1 MIKWNEFTIS
11 NGAIEDVREMMFLT
25 VFQDED
31 FDKFTTQATGVEDGK
46 KLAYVD
52 TTQDVGTAGAGCDPV
67 YSELE
72 ISGVEK
78 SWELGDWEIAKEIC
92 YKKLE
97 KTVAKYGMNAGTEI
111 GDLENTP
118 YWDHV
123 LMPLLERVM
132 VQMYWRMAWF
142 GDKDARNVEDGG
154 VITDKVDVKLLK
166 ICDGLWKKI
175 FAIATANPSQH
186 TEITAN
192 DQATTEL
199 QLAGIRGGDGTAMD
213 VVDNILANADSRI
226 LEQDGAMLMLTGT
239 LYRALKKDLIEKTK
253 YQLTIDQLMKGF
265 EMFEYNGVNCVCM
278 NVWDRMIAKYE
289 TASTTTTGE
298 NPVTTE
304 SRNNPHRALL
314 ASPENLFVGT
324 DDTDKVADLDVWFDH
339 KARKNYIY
347 STSKLGTLIGED
359 ALIHVAY

>member
-1 MIKWNEFTIS
+1 MIKWNEFTVS
-11 NGAIEDVREMMFLT
+11 NGAVEDVREMMFLT

-31 FDKFTTQATGVEDGK
+31 FDKFSTQVTGAKDGE
-46 KLAYVD
+46 KLAYID
-52 TTQDVGTAGAGCDPV
+52 TTQDVGTAGAGCDPT
-67 YSELE
+67 YTKLE
-72 ISGVEK
+72 VSGIEK
-78 SWELGDWEIAKEIC
+78 SWEIDDWEIAKEIC
-92 YKKLE
+92 YKELE

-118 YWDHV
+118 YWDYV

-132 VQMYWRMAWF
+132 VQMYWRIGWF
-142 GDKDARNVEDGG
+142 GDKDAKNVTDGG
-154 VITDKVDVKLLK
+154 IITDTVDVKLMK
-166 ICDGLWKKI
+166 VCDGIWKRI
-175 FAIATANPSQH
+175 FAIAAENESQR
-186 TEITAN
+186 TEIAAN
-192 DQATTEL
+192 DKATTKE
-199 QLAGIRGGDGTAMD
+199 QLAAIKGGNGVAMD
-213 VVDNILANADSRI
+213 IVDTMLADADSRI
-226 LEQDGAMLMLTGT
+226 LEQEGSMLMLTGT

-265 EMFEYNGVNCVCM
+265 EMFEYNGVNVVCM

-289 TASTTTTGE
+289 TASSTSGST
-298 NPVTTE
+298 TTE

-314 ASPENLFVGT
+314 ASPENIFVGT
-324 DDTDKVADLDVWFDH
+324 EDTDKVADLDIWFDH